1 MSGQIRLVGLT
12 GTIAAGKSTAAEILA
27 EAGFRVVDADEIG
40 RGLLIEPPVR
50 ERVIALLGA
59 ECYDDQG
66 MPDRKRIA
74 GIIFADAAKRA
85 QLEALIHPLV
95 REKVKELA
103 AQYSPLIYDVPL
115 LFESGAH
122 KDTDLTVMID
132 APLELRMER
141 AGRRNGWSRDEFL
154 AREKSQMPPEQK
166 RSMADMVI
174 DNDADPESFRRRLH
188 KLIEILEASR

>member
-27 EAGFRVVDADEIG
+27 EAGFRVVDADEIA

-74 GIIFADAAKRA
+74 GIIFSDAAKRA

-95 REKVKELA
+95 RE
-103 AQYSPLIYDVPL
+103 
-115 LFESGAH
+115 
-122 KDTDLTVMID
+122 
-132 APLELRMER
+132 R
-141 AGRRNGWSRDEFL
+141 
-154 AREKSQMPPEQK
+154 
-166 RSMADMVI
+166 
-174 DNDADPESFRRRLH
+174 
-188 KLIEILEASR
+188 